1 MSTDEDSLA
10 RAAADVAESVSD
22 HKALDVVAR
31 FGFAVL
37 AVVHILIGIIA
48 LQIAFGGNGE
58 AEPSGALEQL
68 AGGTFGPWT
77 MWACAIGC
85 FGLALWQLSEA
96 TLRARHLPTAEQVSK
111 TISSGSL
118 SIIYGSMAFTFAR
131 FAFGGETDSGESTR
145 DFTASMMGTPFGIVV
160 ILAVGG
166 TILGIGVYFVFKGTA
181 RKFRPELR
189 HFEDTRRGAL
199 IEVLGVIGHVAK
211 GLALVLVGILFV
223 AAVITHDPSR
233 STGLDGSLKAL
244 TDHPSGIPLLITI
257 AVGLICYGIFALVRS
272 RFGRM

>member
-1 MSTDEDSLA
+1 MSTDENLSA
-10 RAAADVAESVSD
+10 RGAADTAEEVSD

-48 LQIAFGGNGE
+48 LQIAFGGSGE
-58 AEPSGALEQL
+58 AETTGALEQL
-68 AGGTFGPWT
+68 AGGTSGPWT
-77 MWACAIGC
+77 MWACSIGC
-85 FGLALWQLSEA
+85 LGLAAWQLSEG
-96 TLRARHLPTAEQVSK
+96 TLRARHLPTGERVSK

-118 SIIYGSMAFTFAR
+118 SIIYGTMAVTFAR
-131 FAFGGETDSGESTR
+131 FAFGGEVDSSESTR
-145 DFTASMMGTPFGIVV
+145 DFTASMMGSPPGNFV

-166 TILGIGVYFVFKGTA
+166 TVFGIGVHFVFKGLL

-189 HFEDTRRGAL
+189 HFEDTHRGAL

-211 GLALVLVGILFV
+211 GIALILVGILFV
-223 AAVITHDPSR
+223 TAVITHDPSR

-244 TDHPSGIPLLITI
+244 TDHPFGDALLVSI
-257 AVGLICYGIFALVRS
+257 AVGLICYGIFALLRAK
-272 RFGRM
+272 FGRM

>member
-1 MSTDEDSLA
+1 MSTDENSLA
-10 RAAADVAESVSD
+10 REAADIAENVSD
-22 HKALDVVAR
+22 HKALDVAAR

-37 AVVHILIGIIA
+37 AVVHILIGAIA

-58 AEPSGALEQL
+58 AEPTGALEQL

-77 MWACAIGC
+77 MWACALGC
-85 FGLALWQLSEA
+85 FGLAAWQLSEA
-96 TLRARHLPTAEQVSK
+96 TLRARHLPTGEQISK

-131 FAFGGETDSGESTR
+131 FAFGGRSDSSESTR
-145 DFTASMMGTPFGIVV
+145 DFTQSMMGSPFGVFVIV
-160 ILAVGG
+160 AVGG
-166 TILGIGVYFVFKGTA
+166 TIFGIGVYFVFKGIL

-199 IEVLGVIGHVAK
+199 IEVLGVVGHVAK
-211 GLALVLVGILFV
+211 GLALILVGILFV
-223 AAVITHDPSR
+223 AAVITHDPER

-244 TDHPSGIPLLITI
+244 TDHQFGIPLLIVI

-272 RFGRM
+272 KFGRM

>member
-1 MSTDEDSLA
+1 MSTDESS
-10 RAAADVAESVSD
+10 RSREAADVAEDASD

-48 LQIAFGGNGE
+48 LQIAFGGSGE
-58 AEPSGALEQL
+58 AEPTGALEQL
-68 AGGTFGPWT
+68 AGGTSGPWI

-85 FGLALWQLSEA
+85 LGLAVWQLSEA
-96 TLRARHLPTAEQVSK
+96 TLRARHLPTGEQVSK

-118 SIIYGSMAFTFAR
+118 SVIYCSMAFTFAR
-131 FAFGGETDSGESTR
+131 FAFGGEVDSSESTR
-145 DFTASMMGTPFGIVV
+145 DFTAAMIGSPFGIFV

-166 TILGIGVYFVFKGTA
+166 TVFGIGVYFVFKGVL

-189 HFEDTRRGAL
+189 HFEDTHRGAL

-211 GLALVLVGILFV
+211 GTALILVGALFV
-223 AAVITHDPSR
+223 AAVVTHDATR

-244 TDHPSGIPLLITI
+244 TDHPFGDALLVSI
-257 AVGLICYGIFALVRS
+257 AVGLICYGMFALVRAK
-272 RFGRM
+272 FGRM

>member
-1 MSTDEDSLA
+1 MSTDESSLA
-10 RAAADVAESVSD
+10 REAANVAEEVSD
-22 HKALDVVAR
+22 HKVLDVVAR

-48 LQIAFGGNGE
+48 LQVAFGGNGE
-58 AEPSGALEQL
+58 AEPTGALERL
-68 AGGTFGPWT
+68 AGGTLGPWT

-85 FGLALWQLSEA
+85 LGLAAWQLSEA
-96 TLRARHLPTAEQVSK
+96 TLRARHLSPGERLSK

-131 FAFGGETDSGESTR
+131 FAFGGESDSSQSTR
-145 DFTASMMGTPFGIVV
+145 DFTASMMGSPFGVFV

-166 TILGIGVYFVFKGTA
+166 TTFGIGVYFIFKGIL

-189 HFEDTRRGAL
+189 HFEDTRRGAF

-211 GLALVLVGILFV
+211 GLALILVGLLFGV
-223 AAVITHDPSR
+223 AVITHDPAR

-244 TDHPSGIPLLITI
+244 ADDRFGIPVLVAI

-272 RFGRM
+272 KFGRM

>member
-1 MSTDEDSLA
+1 MSTDENSLA
-10 RAAADVAESVSD
+10 REAADVAEEVSD

-48 LQIAFGGNGE
+48 LQIAFGANGE
-58 AEPSGALEQL
+58 AEPTGALEQL
-68 AGGTFGPWT
+68 AGGTSGPWI

-85 FGLALWQLSEA
+85 FGLAAWQLSEA
-96 TLRARHLPTAEQVSK
+96 TLRARHLRTGEQISK

-118 SIIYGSMAFTFAR
+118 SIIYGSMSFTFAR
-131 FAFGGETDSGESTR
+131 FAFGGEVDSSESTR
-145 DFTASMMGTPFGIVV
+145 DFTASMMGSPFGVFV

-166 TILGIGVYFVFKGTA
+166 TVFGIGVYFIFKGIL

-211 GLALVLVGILFV
+211 GLALILVGTLFV
-223 AAVITHDPSR
+223 AAVITHDPQR

-244 TDHPSGIPLLITI
+244 TDHPFGVPLLVSI

-272 RFGRM
+272 KFGRM

>member
-1 MSTDEDSLA
+1 MSTDGSSRA
-10 RAAADVAESVSD
+10 REAADVAEDASD
-22 HKALDVVAR
+22 HAVLDAVAR

-48 LQIAFGGNGE
+48 LQIAFGGSGE
-58 AEPSGALEQL
+58 AEPTGALEQL
-68 AGGTFGPWT
+68 AGGTSGPWI

-85 FGLALWQLSEA
+85 LGLAAWQLSEA
-96 TLRARHLPTAEQVSK
+96 TLRARHLPTGEQVSK

-131 FAFGGETDSGESTR
+131 FAFGGEVDSSESTR
-145 DFTASMMGTPFGIVV
+145 DFTAAMIGSGFGIFV

-166 TILGIGVYFVFKGTA
+166 TVLGIGVHFVFKGLL

-189 HFEDTRRGAL
+189 HFEDTHRGAL

-211 GLALVLVGILFV
+211 GIALILVGILFI
-223 AAVITHDPSR
+223 AAVVTHDAAR

-244 TDHPSGIPLLITI
+244 TDHPFGDAMLISI
-257 AVGLICYGIFALVRS
+257 AVGLICYGIFALVRAK
-272 RFGRM
+272 FGRM

>member
-1 MSTDEDSLA
+1 MSTDENSRA
-10 RAAADVAESVSD
+10 REAADVAEEVSD

-37 AVVHILIGIIA
+37 AIVHVLIGIIA

-58 AEPSGALEQL
+58 AEPTGALERL
-68 AGGTFGPWT
+68 AGGTLGPWT
-77 MWACAIGC
+77 MWACAVGC
-85 FGLALWQLSEA
+85 LGLAAWQFSEA
-96 TLRARHLPTAEQVSK
+96 TLRARHLPTGEQVSK

-131 FAFGGETDSGESTR
+131 FAFGGKADSSESTR
-145 DFTASMMGTPFGIVV
+145 DFTAAMMGSPFGVFV

-166 TILGIGVYFVFKGTA
+166 TVFGIGVYFVFKGIL

-199 IEVLGVIGHVAK
+199 IEILGVIGHVAK
-211 GLALVLVGILFV
+211 GLALILVGVLFV
-223 AAVITHDPSR
+223 AAVVTHDPER

-244 TDHPSGIPLLITI
+244 TDHPFGMPLLISI
-257 AVGLICYGIFALVRS
+257 AVGLICYGAFALVRS
-272 RFGRM
+272 KFGRM

>member
-1 MSTDEDSLA
+1 MSTDENSLA
-10 RAAADVAESVSD
+10 RQAADAAEDVSD

-37 AVVHILIGIIA
+37 AVVHILIGVIA

-58 AEPSGALEQL
+58 AEPSGALEHL

-77 MWACAIGC
+77 MWACAVGC
-85 FGLALWQLSEA
+85 LGLAAWQFSEA
-96 TLRARHLPTAEQVSK
+96 TLRARHLPTGQQVSK

-131 FAFGGETDSGESTR
+131 FAFGGEVDSSESTR
-145 DFTASMMGTPFGIVV
+145 DFTASMMESPFGIFV

-166 TILGIGVYFVFKGTA
+166 TVFGIGVYFVFKGIL
-181 RKFRPELR
+181 RKFRPELA

-199 IEVLGVIGHVAK
+199 IDVLGVIGHVAK
-211 GLALVLVGILFV
+211 GLALVLVGMLFV
-223 AAVITHDPSR
+223 AAVMTHDPSR

-244 TDHPSGIPLLITI
+244 PEHPFGIPLLITI

>member
-1 MSTDEDSLA
+1 MSTDENSLA
-10 RAAADVAESVSD
+10 REAADAAEEVSD
-22 HKALDVVAR
+22 HKALDVAAR
-31 FGFAVL
+31 FGFGVL

-58 AEPSGALEQL
+58 AEPTGALERL
-68 AGGTFGPWT
+68 AGGTAGPWT

-85 FGLALWQLSEA
+85 FGLAAWQLSEA
-96 TLRARHLPTAEQVSK
+96 TLRARHLPAGEQLSK

-118 SIIYGSMAFTFAR
+118 SIIYGSMSFTFAR
-131 FAFGGETDSGESTR
+131 FAFGGEVDSSESTR
-145 DFTASMMGTPFGIVV
+145 DFTASMMGSPFGTFV

-166 TILGIGVYFVFKGTA
+166 TVFGIGVYFVFKGIL

-189 HFEDTRRGAL
+189 HFEDTHRGAL

-211 GLALVLVGILFV
+211 GIALILVGILFV
-223 AAVITHDPSR
+223 AAVITHDATR

-244 TDHPSGIPLLITI
+244 TDHPFGTPLLVTV
-257 AVGLICYGIFALVRS
+257 AVGLICYGIFALVRAK
-272 RFGRM
+272 FGRM

>member
-1 MSTDEDSLA
+1 MSTDENSLA
-10 RAAADVAESVSD
+10 REAANVAENVSD
-22 HKALDVVAR
+22 HKLLDVAAR

-58 AEPSGALEQL
+58 AEPTGALERL
-68 AGGTFGPWT
+68 AGGTAGPWT

-85 FGLALWQLSEA
+85 FGLAAWQLSEA
-96 TLRARHLPTAEQVSK
+96 TLRARHLPTGEQVSK
-111 TISSGSL
+111 AISSGSL
-118 SIIYGSMAFTFAR
+118 SIIYGSMGFTFAR
-131 FAFGGETDSGESTR
+131 FAFGGEADSSESTR
-145 DFTASMMGTPFGIVV
+145 DFTAAMMTSPLGILV

-166 TILGIGVYFVFKGTA
+166 TVFGIGVYFIFKGIL

-189 HFEDTRRGAL
+189 HFEDTRRGSL

-211 GLALVLVGILFV
+211 GVALVLVGILFV
-223 AAVITHDPSR
+223 AAVITHDPAR

-244 TDHPSGIPLLITI
+244 TEQPFGVPSLVAI
-257 AVGLICYGIFALVRS
+257 AVGLICYGIFALVRAK
-272 RFGRM
+272 FGRM

>member
-1 MSTDEDSLA
+1 MSTDENSLA
-10 RAAADVAESVSD
+10 REAADIAENVSD
-22 HKALDVVAR
+22 AKGLDVVAR

-37 AVVHILIGIIA
+37 ALVHVLIGIIA

-58 AEPSGALEQL
+58 AEPTGALERL

-85 FGLALWQLSEA
+85 FGLAAWQLSEA
-96 TLRARHLPTAEQVSK
+96 TLRARHLPTREQLSK

-131 FAFGGETDSGESTR
+131 FAFGGRSDSSESTR
-145 DFTASMMGTPFGIVV
+145 DFTASMIGSPFGVVV

-166 TILGIGVYFVFKGTA
+166 TIFGIGVYFVFKGVL

-199 IEVLGVIGHVAK
+199 IEVLGVIGHAAK
-211 GLALVLVGILFV
+211 GLALILVGILFV

-244 TDHPSGIPLLITI
+244 TDHALGIPLLIAI
-257 AVGLICYGIFALVRS
+257 AVGLICYGVFALIRAK
-272 RFGRM
+272 FGRM